1 MLAADGAAQLGGG
14 LHHHFHGLDALLH
27 HGIVVGIKRNIGV
40 HVAVARVHVKRN
52 EDAPAQHAV
61 VDGLKER
68 ALGIFPEVLFGQ
80 SEAELVQLLCSLG
93 KARV

>member
-1 MLAADGAAQLGGG
+1 MKTRPAQHAVVNGVDFCA
-14 LHHHFHGLDALLH
+14 HLL
-27 HGIVVGIKRNIGV
+27 KD
-40 HVAVARVHVKRN
+40 VAREDVKEFASDFLFPGN
-52 EDAPAQHAV
+52 AQHAV

-80 SEAELVQLLCSLG
+80 SEAELVQLLCCLG